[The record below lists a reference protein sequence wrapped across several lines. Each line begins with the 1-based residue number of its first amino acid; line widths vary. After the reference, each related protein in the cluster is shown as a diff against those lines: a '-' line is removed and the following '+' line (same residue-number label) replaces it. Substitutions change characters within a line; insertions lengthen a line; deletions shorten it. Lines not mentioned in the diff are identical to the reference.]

1 MITLEEVARKARV
14 SVSTV
19 SRALTRPDRVARE
32 TREKVLEAA
41 QELGYA
47 PNQLARSLRQRA
59 SRTIGLIIS
68 DIQVQFHSEVAK
80 GVEDTAMA
88 RGYTTILCN
97 SDENGSKEQTYL
109 DLLKGF
115 RVSGIILEPTEGNVA
130 AIEHLVRGG
139 TPVVEVDRISGAR
152 GVTSVLSENIKG
164 VTEAVQYLRA
174 LGHRRIGF
182 IGSDLRL
189 TSGRER
195 LQGFQNAMRAVGLE
209 WYESW
214 VETATENTDLEGYR
228 AARTVCSGPEG
239 PDALLVASSAMAG
252 GVLRALRE
260 LELRVPLDLSVV
272 LFDDPRWA
280 SFADPPLTVIAQDA
294 YGLGARAAEI
304 ILSSLERGAKKP
316 KRAQQ
321 RPQTVR
327 LGTRLIVRDSCRSPD
342 LMSRTQH
349 DASTTLTAS
358 GAASGGDHSAAQRTV
373 QGRKK

>member
-1 MITLEEVARKARV
+1 
-14 SVSTV
+14 
-19 SRALTRPDRVARE
+19 
-32 TREKVLEAA
+32 
-41 QELGYA
+41 
-47 PNQLARSLRQRA
+47 
-59 SRTIGLIIS
+59 
-68 DIQVQFHSEVAK
+68 
-80 GVEDTAMA
+80 
-88 RGYTTILCN
+88 
-97 SDENGSKEQTYL
+97 
-109 DLLKGF
+109 LLKGF

-164 VTEAVQYLRA
+164 VTEAVQYLSA

-209 WYESW
+209 WHESW
-214 VETATENTDLEGYR
+214 VETATENTDPEGYR
-228 AARTVCSGPEG
+228 ATRTVCSGPEG
-239 PDALLVASSAMAG
+239 PDALIVASSALAG

-260 LELRVPLDLSVV
+260 LELRVPRDLSVV

-280 SFADPPLTVIAQDA
+280 SFADPPLTVMAQDA

-304 ILSSLERGAKKP
+304 ILSSLERGAANP

-342 LMSRTQH
+342 PASRVQH
-349 DASTTLTAS
+349 DASTTLTVS
-358 GAASGGDHSAAQRTV
+358 GTASGGDHSGVRRTV
-373 QGRKK
+373 LGRKK